1 MKALSPGLIADF
13 QTLLLVDAP
22 LETRYSTLVALLK
35 DSCPLVSWVG
45 FYLWNGSD
53 LWVGPYQGKVACLKI
68 TPPQGVCGQAFLQN
82 RILVV
87 PDVELFPGHIAC
99 DSLSRSEIVVPL
111 PGRRGVL
118 DLDSYQ
124 EAAFDAEDGELL
136 AELLRRVESGK

>member
-1 MKALSPGLIADF
+1 
-13 QTLLLVDAP
+13 
-22 LETRYSTLVALLK
+22 
-35 DSCPLVSWVG
+35 
-45 FYLWNGSD
+45 
-53 LWVGPYQGKVACLKI
+53 
-68 TPPQGVCGQAFLQN
+68 
-82 RILVV
+82 VV